1 MLTRGPRRPDVSD
14 SCLLRMAELLLC
26 LPECRQEGKR
36 KEDLLCRVPCLL
48 CPPDG
53 QPCHL
58 EDLLRWPGGLLYWPE
73 GLLYQSAGF
82 LYQQEVLLTSVLLCR
97 PGASF
102 IVRGVTYVGQMV
114 SSKAATFRPANPQHA
129 GSNYPHGLLRVAQAI
144 FQRTRVLRGYQIF
157 GTHHFIQKLYEIRVS

>member
-1 MLTRGPRRPDVSD
+1 MPTRGPRRPDVSD

-36 KEDLLCRVPCLL
+36 QEDLLCRLPGLL

-82 LYQQEVLLTSVLLCR
+82 LYQLEVLFTS
-97 PGASF
+97 
-102 IVRGVTYVGQMV
+102 YVGQGPP
-114 SSKAATFRPANPQHA
+114 SS
-129 GSNYPHGLLRVAQAI
+129 
-144 FQRTRVLRGYQIF
+144 
-157 GTHHFIQKLYEIRVS
+157 